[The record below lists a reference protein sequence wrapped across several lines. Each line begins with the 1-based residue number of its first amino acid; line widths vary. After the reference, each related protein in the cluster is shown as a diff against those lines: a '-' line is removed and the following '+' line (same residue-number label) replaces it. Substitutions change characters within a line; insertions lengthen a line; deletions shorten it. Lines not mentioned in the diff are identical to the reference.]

1 MQYFYVYILLCSDG
15 SYYTGHTD
23 NIETR
28 IAEHRLGFYDGYTAA
43 RLPIQCVFTQIFES
57 RDAAFNVERKIKG
70 WSRKKKIA
78 LINGNFEQLICS
90 NPSTNSGRAEQVMS
104 APLVLRN
111 SKNQDERSK

>member
-57 RDAAFNVERKIKG
+57 RDAAFN
-70 WSRKKKIA
+70 
-78 LINGNFEQLICS
+78 
-90 NPSTNSGRAEQVMS
+90 AEQVMS

-111 SKNQDERSK
+111 SKNQNKQSKNVHNIQL